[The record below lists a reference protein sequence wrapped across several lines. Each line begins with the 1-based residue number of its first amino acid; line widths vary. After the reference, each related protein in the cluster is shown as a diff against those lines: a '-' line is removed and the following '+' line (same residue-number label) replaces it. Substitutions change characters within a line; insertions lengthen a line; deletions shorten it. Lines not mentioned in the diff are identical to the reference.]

1 MKHIVYVGQY
11 SGGETCG
18 VRTLAVDGDTGEI
31 EPIAFVDGLQST
43 LWLALSPDGSR
54 LYSSRERGVVAF
66 DVKGEGL
73 VAVAD
78 YEIGHTHPCHFSLSA
93 DGKRLA
99 FAEYAEAVCG
109 VIDLSTGRV
118 TDRTLVGGGPNLP
131 RQDKAHAHCAVET
144 PDGRHL
150 CVVDLGSDAIWL
162 FDPITFAP
170 HGKLGTDPVGNKGTD
185 PADKGTGPS
194 NMGTGPGGEGPRHL
208 IFHQNGRFAYVI
220 FELANIVAAYR
231 YVNGVFIHLQTLP
244 LLPSDFTGH
253 SQAAALKLSAD
264 GRRLFATNRGHDSVV
279 TFDVDPDTG
288 MMSFRACSPLGGSWP
303 RDFTMLPGERIALA
317 CLERAGEVRSFRYD
331 AATGAF
337 SPLPYAF
344 RTHRPVVAVLNA
356 LAHGA

>member
-1 MKHIVYVGQY
+1 MKHVVYVGQY
-11 SGGETCG
+11 AGGETCG

-31 EPIAFVDGLQST
+31 EPLAFADGLPNT
-43 LWLALSPDGSR
+43 LWLALSPYGSR

-66 DVKGEGL
+66 DVKGESL
-73 VAVAD
+73 AAVAD
-78 YEIGHTHPCHFSLSA
+78 YEIGHTHPCHFSFSA
-93 DGKRLA
+93 DGNRLA
-99 FAEYAEAVCG
+99 FAEYADAVCG
-109 VIDLSTGRV
+109 IIDLTTGRM
-118 TDRTLVGGGPNLP
+118 TARTLIGGGPNLP

-162 FDPITFAP
+162 FDPATFAP
-170 HGKLGTDPVGNKGTD
+170 RGKV
-185 PADKGTGPS
+185 GTGPR
-194 NMGTGPGGEGPRHL
+194 GAGPRHL
-208 IFHQNGRFAYVI
+208 IFHHNGRFAYVI
-220 FELANIVAAYR
+220 FELANIVSAYR
-231 YVNGVFIHLQTLP
+231 YENDAFTHLQTLP

-264 GRRLFATNRGHDSVV
+264 GRRLFATNRGHDSAV

-337 SPLPYAF
+337 SPLPHAF

-356 LAHGA
+356 AVKSAN